1 MDPHSRAPKNNTSH
15 GNEVHHNI
23 LHISNKDHVTNQE
36 VHAKIQQ
43 AMEKGKLEKT
53 GCEIIFG
60 APTTL
65 AIK

>member
-1 MDPHSRAPKNNTSH
+1 MNTSH

-43 AMEKGKLEKT
+43 AIILTTQRPPDHHLWLT
-53 GCEIIFG
+53 GLK
-60 APTTL
+60 APTN
-65 AIK
+65 